1 MTERRYLPTN
11 GTMDDLAALGLTLE
25 SAVGRR
31 FVLAMPDADE
41 HGNPGAFVA
50 RGTVVIDPKF
60 GLLLQADEED
70 FEWRSEPGA

>member
-11 GTMDDLAALGLTLE
+11 GTTDDLAALGLTLE

-41 HGNPGAFVA
+41 DDNPGALVA
-50 RGTVVIDPKF
+50 RGTVVVDSGF
-60 GLLLQADEED
+60 GFLLEADEE
-70 FEWRSEPGA
+70 FAWQSEPQV